1 MPARMFFERVVDED
15 GPMEEAIT
23 EAILEVAYLTMCI
36 DTHLDERELRAF
48 AHAAGALL
56 GGEAADDKASVV
68 KHVGAW
74 LKEFA
79 ERAKARSAEERLPEL
94 AQMLPEQARN
104 VAYQVACY
112 IAAADSD
119 EDDREFEFD
128 LTLIDVLDLDQA
140 KADDLA
146 EEVRQSTGSSSKP

>member
-1 MPARMFFERVVDED
+1 MPARMFFERVVDEK
-15 GPMEEAIT
+15 GPMDEAIT

-56 GGEAADDKASVV
+56 GGEAAKDKAAVLQR
-68 KHVGAW
+68 VGSW

-79 ERAKARSAEERLPEL
+79 ARFEEVSVEDRLPEL
-94 AQMLPEQARN
+94 AEMLPHDARN

-128 LTLIDVLDLDQA
+128 LTLIDGLDLDQA
-140 KADDLA
+140 EADELA
-146 EEVRQSTGSSSKP
+146 DEVRQCCGSSSKP